1 MAKREVPL
9 DAKDAAE
16 LASVFEESRAWI
28 RRSVSGIVGPDE
40 AEDIAQET
48 FIRAARS
55 WKEFEGRS
63 SRATWLRR
71 IATNLALDRLR
82 GPSCRNDGRMTR
94 GEGEDAAFEPCAR
107 EGDEPI
113 GRPDHDLWRKERY
126 RCYRRFIDML
136 PKAYRR
142 IVELTDLG
150 DFGVGEIADLLGLS
164 EGVVKIRLH
173 RGRRKLLE
181 ALRKHCAPEHWL

>member
-1 MAKREVPL
+1 MVRREVPL
-9 DAKDAAE
+9 EAKDAAE
-16 LASVFEESRAWI
+16 LVSIFEDSRAWI
-28 RRSVSGIVGPDE
+28 RRSVSRIVGPDE

-48 FIRAARS
+48 FIKAARS
-55 WKEFEGRS
+55 WKDFEGRS
-63 SRATWLRR
+63 SRKTWLRR

-82 GPSCRNDGRMTR
+82 SPDRRNGGRTAR
-94 GEGEDAAFEPCAR
+94 GEGEDAASGPR
-107 EGDEPI
+107 VDEGNELC

-126 RCYRRFIDML
+126 RCYRRFIGML
-136 PKAYRR
+136 PEGYRR
-142 IVELTDLG
+142 IVALTDLG
-150 DFGVGEIADLLGLS
+150 DLGVREIADLLGLS